1 MKLTETRKAFLE
13 AAIEKYGS
21 ETVIKRSDIESLV
34 ESNEFGF
41 PYWFTWIAAGGIW
54 DKDLKRGE
62 YRLPETS
69 TPKSFPREKF
79 EDFETGDP
87 IGGSALTPNVTVKT
101 VSTEISTSNEEAV
114 EESIVAYHNPTENLV
129 PSKDPLYV
137 PFGHFNDIYSIIK
150 SGMYYPAFITGLSGN
165 GKTFMVE
172 QACAKAK
179 REFFRVNITVETDED
194 DLLGHYALI
203 DGNTVWQDGPVVK
216 AMERGAILLLDEI
229 DLASSKI
236 MCLQPVLEGK
246 GVFLKKV
253 NRFVSPSKG
262 FNVLA
267 TANTKGKGSEDGRFI
282 GTNILNE
289 AFLERFPITV
299 EQEYPTVSVE
309 RKILDKVFVS
319 LDVDCGDFS
328 ERLVT
333 WADIIRKTF
342 FEGGIDE
349 IIATRRLV
357 HIANAFAIFGDRK
370 KAIEMCIAR
379 FDEDTKTSFIDLYSK
394 VDAEVSE
401 AMAKE
406 AAGEGNL
413 MTPDTSLEDKT
424 SDSEDLTP
432 F

>member
-1 MKLTETRKAFLE
+1 MKMTPTRKAFLE
-13 AAIEKYGS
+13 AAISEYGS
-21 ETVIKRSDIESLV
+21 EAILKRSDVESLV

-41 PYWFTWIAAGGIW
+41 PHWFTWIAARGIW
-54 DKDLKRGE
+54 DGDLKRGE
-62 YRLPETS
+62 YRLPKTADTS
-69 TPKSFPREKF
+69 AFPREKF
-79 EDFETGDP
+79 EDFETGLP
-87 IGGSALTPNVTVKT
+87 IGGSALIPNVEVKST
-101 VSTEISTSNEEAV
+101 STENVEEAV
-114 EESIVAYHNPTENLV
+114 VAYHNPTENLV

-137 PFGHFNDIYSIIK
+137 PFGHFGDVYAIIN
-150 SGMYYPAFITGLSGN
+150 SGMFYPVFITGLSGN

-216 AMERGAILLLDEI
+216 AMERGAQLLLDEI

-246 GVFLKKV
+246 GVFLKKI
-253 NRFVSPSKG
+253 NRFVTPSKG

-299 EQEYPTVSVE
+299 EQEYPSASVE
-309 RKILDKVFVS
+309 KKILDKVFVS
-319 LDVDCGDFS
+319 LDVESGDFA

-357 HIANAFAIFGDRK
+357 HIANAFKIFNDRK

-394 VDAEVSE
+394 VDTEVSE
-401 AMAKE
+401 LMAKE
-406 AAGEGNL
+406 AAEAASKLPPSMEDGNQ
-413 MTPDTSLEDKT
+413 KT
-424 SDSEDLTP
+424 DDLTP

>member
-1 MKLTETRKAFLE
+1 MNLSPAKKRFVDLASAKYGEGAVMTRDEVKAFVKE
-13 AAIEKYGS
+13 ADLGWVSWFVRAPYRVGTGKFKLPVAGETITPVKPLKLKTPVMKNS
-21 ETVIKRSDIESLV
+21 E
-34 ESNEFGF
+34 
-41 PYWFTWIAAGGIW
+41 
-54 DKDLKRGE
+54 
-62 YRLPETS
+62 
-69 TPKSFPREKF
+69 
-79 EDFETGDP
+79 
-87 IGGSALTPNVTVKT
+87 IG
-101 VSTEISTSNEEAV
+101 
-114 EESIVAYHNPTENLV
+114 EESVVAYHNPTENLV
-129 PSKDPLYV
+129 PDKDPLYV
-137 PFGHFNDIYSIIK
+137 PFGNFNDVYSIIK
-150 SGMYYPAFITGLSGN
+150 SGRYYPAFITGLSGN

-253 NRFVSPSKG
+253 NRFVSPSVG

-299 EQEYPTVSVE
+299 EQDYPSMAIE
-309 RKILDKVFVS
+309 RKILDKVFTS
-319 LDVDCGDFS
+319 LDISDYGDFP
-328 ERLVT
+328 EKLVT

-342 FEGGIDE
+342 YEGGIDE

-357 HIANAFAIFGDRK
+357 HIVNAYAIFGDRK
-370 KAIEMCIAR
+370 KAIEMCINR
-379 FDEDTKTSFIDLYSK
+379 FDEDTKTSFLDLYSK
-394 VDAEVSE
+394 C
-401 AMAKE
+401 
-406 AAGEGNL
+406 
-413 MTPDTSLEDKT
+413 
-424 SDSEDLTP
+424 DSEVVIEEESTEDFEVAKDETDEKDDLSP

>member
-1 MKLTETRKAFLE
+1 MNLSPAKKRFVDLASAKYGKGAVMTRNEVKAFVKE
-13 AAIEKYGS
+13 ADLGWVSWFVRAPYRVGTGKFKLPVDGDMIAPLKPKKLKVPVMEKIEVDG
-21 ETVIKRSDIESLV
+21 ESV
-34 ESNEFGF
+34 
-41 PYWFTWIAAGGIW
+41 
-54 DKDLKRGE
+54 
-62 YRLPETS
+62 
-69 TPKSFPREKF
+69 
-79 EDFETGDP
+79 
-87 IGGSALTPNVTVKT
+87 
-101 VSTEISTSNEEAV
+101 
-114 EESIVAYHNPTENLV
+114 VAYHNPPEKLI
-129 PSKDPLYV
+129 PEKDPLYV
-137 PFGHFNDIYSIIK
+137 PFGNFNDVYSIIK
-150 SGMYYPAFITGLSGN
+150 SGRYYPAFITGLSGN

-253 NRFVSPSKG
+253 NRFVSPSVG

-289 AFLERFPITV
+289 AFLERFPITI
-299 EQEYPTVSVE
+299 EQVYPSMATE
-309 RKILDKVFVS
+309 RKILEKVFAS
-319 LDVDCGDFS
+319 LDITGYGDFA
-328 ERLVT
+328 EKLVT

-342 FEGGIDE
+342 YEGGIDE

-357 HIANAFAIFGDRK
+357 HIVNAYGIFGDRK

-379 FDEDTKTSFIDLYSK
+379 FDEDTKTSFLDLYSK
-394 VDAEVSE
+394 C
-401 AMAKE
+401 
-406 AAGEGNL
+406 
-413 MTPDTSLEDKT
+413 
-424 SDSEDLTP
+424 DSEVVVTDEESTETVEETSTEETEDNLNP

>member
-1 MKLTETRKAFLE
+1 MIMNLSPAKKRFVDLASAKYGEGAVMTRDEVKAFVKE
-13 AAIEKYGS
+13 ADLGWVSWFVRAPYRVGTGKFKLPVNGDMIAPVKPKKLKVPVMKNS
-21 ETVIKRSDIESLV
+21 E
-34 ESNEFGF
+34 
-41 PYWFTWIAAGGIW
+41 
-54 DKDLKRGE
+54 
-62 YRLPETS
+62 
-69 TPKSFPREKF
+69 
-79 EDFETGDP
+79 
-87 IGGSALTPNVTVKT
+87 IG
-101 VSTEISTSNEEAV
+101 
-114 EESIVAYHNPTENLV
+114 EESVVAYHNPTENLV
-129 PSKDPLYV
+129 PDKDPLYV
-137 PFGHFNDIYSIIK
+137 PFGNFNDVYSIIK
-150 SGMYYPAFITGLSGN
+150 SGRYYPAFITGLSGN

-179 REFFRVNITVETDED
+179 REYFRVNITVETDED

-253 NRFVSPSKG
+253 NRFVSPSVG

-299 EQEYPTVSVE
+299 EQEYPSMSVE
-309 RKILDKVFVS
+309 RKILDKVFAS
-319 LDVDCGDFS
+319 LDITEYGDFS
-328 ERLVT
+328 EKLVT

-342 FEGGIDE
+342 YEGGIDE

-357 HIANAFAIFGDRK
+357 HIVNAYAIFGDRK

-379 FDEDTKTSFIDLYSK
+379 FDDDTKTSFLDLYSK
-394 VDAEVSE
+394 C
-401 AMAKE
+401 
-406 AAGEGNL
+406 
-413 MTPDTSLEDKT
+413 
-424 SDSEDLTP
+424 DSEVVVTDEESTETVEETSTEENEDNLNP

>member
-1 MKLTETRKAFLE
+1 MNLSPAKKRFVDLASAKYGEGAVMTRDEVKAFVKE
-13 AAIEKYGS
+13 ADLGWVSWFVRAPYRVGTGKFKLPVNGDMITPVKPKKVKLPVMKKIE
-21 ETVIKRSDIESLV
+21 VD
-34 ESNEFGF
+34 
-41 PYWFTWIAAGGIW
+41 
-54 DKDLKRGE
+54 
-62 YRLPETS
+62 
-69 TPKSFPREKF
+69 
-79 EDFETGDP
+79 
-87 IGGSALTPNVTVKT
+87 
-101 VSTEISTSNEEAV
+101 
-114 EESIVAYHNPTENLV
+114 EESVVAYHNPPENLI
-129 PSKDPLYV
+129 PEKDPLYV
-137 PFGHFNDIYSIIK
+137 PFGNFNDVYTIIK
-150 SGMYYPAFITGLSGN
+150 SGRYYPAFITGLSGN

-179 REFFRVNITVETDED
+179 REYFRVNITVETDED

-253 NRFVSPSKG
+253 NRFVSPSVG

-299 EQEYPTVSVE
+299 EQEYPSMSVE
-309 RKILDKVFVS
+309 RKILDKVFAS
-319 LDVDCGDFS
+319 LDITEYGDFA
-328 ERLVT
+328 EKLVT

-342 FEGGIDE
+342 YEGGIDE

-357 HIANAFAIFGDRK
+357 HIVNAYAIFGDRK

-379 FDEDTKTSFIDLYSK
+379 FDDDTKTSFLDLYSK
-394 VDAEVSE
+394 C
-401 AMAKE
+401 
-406 AAGEGNL
+406 
-413 MTPDTSLEDKT
+413 
-424 SDSEDLTP
+424 DSEVVVTDEESTETVEETSTEETEDNLNP

>member
-1 MKLTETRKAFLE
+1 MNLSPAKKRFVDLASAKYGEGAVMTRDEVKAFVKE
-13 AAIEKYGS
+13 ADLGWVSWFVRAPYRVGTGKFKLPVNGDMITPVKPKKVKLPVMKKIE
-21 ETVIKRSDIESLV
+21 VD
-34 ESNEFGF
+34 
-41 PYWFTWIAAGGIW
+41 
-54 DKDLKRGE
+54 
-62 YRLPETS
+62 
-69 TPKSFPREKF
+69 
-79 EDFETGDP
+79 
-87 IGGSALTPNVTVKT
+87 
-101 VSTEISTSNEEAV
+101 
-114 EESIVAYHNPTENLV
+114 EESVVAYHNPTENLV
-129 PSKDPLYV
+129 PEKDPLYV
-137 PFGHFNDIYSIIK
+137 PFGNFNDVYTIIK
-150 SGMYYPAFITGLSGN
+150 SGRYYPAFITGLSGN

-179 REFFRVNITVETDED
+179 REYFRVNITVETDED

-246 GVFLKKV
+246 GVYLKKV
-253 NRFVSPSKG
+253 NRFVSPSVG

-299 EQEYPTVSVE
+299 EQEYPSMSVE
-309 RKILDKVFVS
+309 RKILDKVFAS
-319 LDVDCGDFS
+319 LDITEYGDFA
-328 ERLVT
+328 EKLVT

-342 FEGGIDE
+342 YEGGIDE

-357 HIANAFAIFGDRK
+357 HIVNAYAIFGDRK

-379 FDEDTKTSFIDLYSK
+379 FDDDTKTSFLDLYSK
-394 VDAEVSE
+394 C
-401 AMAKE
+401 
-406 AAGEGNL
+406 
-413 MTPDTSLEDKT
+413 
-424 SDSEDLTP
+424 DSEVVMNEESTETVEEAPKDESSEYM
-432 F
+432 

>member
-1 MKLTETRKAFLE
+1 MNLSPAKKKF
-13 AAIEKYGS
+13 
-21 ETVIKRSDIESLV
+21 V
-34 ESNEFGF
+34 
-41 PYWFTWIAAGGIW
+41 
-54 DKDLKRGE
+54 DL
-62 YRLPETS
+62 
-69 TPKSFPREKF
+69 
-79 EDFETGDP
+79 
-87 IGGSALTPNVTVKT
+87 A
-101 VSTEISTSNEEAV
+101 STEYGVGAILTKDKVTTFAEKSGICCPTWFVRAPYRVGTGKFKLPVDGDVITPVKPKKVKLPVMKNSEV
-114 EESIVAYHNPTENLV
+114 GEESVVAYHNPTENLV
-129 PSKDPLYV
+129 PEKDPLYV
-137 PFGHFNDIYSIIK
+137 PFGNFNDVFSIIK
-150 SGMYYPAFITGLSGN
+150 SGRYYPAFITGLSGN

-179 REFFRVNITVETDED
+179 REYFRVNITVETDED

-246 GVFLKKV
+246 GVYLKKV
-253 NRFVSPSKG
+253 NRFVSPSVG

-299 EQEYPTVSVE
+299 EQEYPSMSVE
-309 RKILDKVFVS
+309 RKILDKVFDS
-319 LDVDCGDFS
+319 LDITEYGDFS
-328 ERLVT
+328 EKLVT

-342 FEGGIDE
+342 YEGGIDE

-357 HIANAFAIFGDRK
+357 HIVNAYAIFSDRK

-379 FDEDTKTSFIDLYSK
+379 FDDDTKTSFLDLYSK
-394 VDAEVSE
+394 C
-401 AMAKE
+401 
-406 AAGEGNL
+406 
-413 MTPDTSLEDKT
+413 
-424 SDSEDLTP
+424 DSEVVVTDEESTETVEEISVEETNVDRTP

>member
-1 MKLTETRKAFLE
+1 MIMNLSPAKKKF
-13 AAIEKYGS
+13 
-21 ETVIKRSDIESLV
+21 V
-34 ESNEFGF
+34 
-41 PYWFTWIAAGGIW
+41 
-54 DKDLKRGE
+54 DL
-62 YRLPETS
+62 
-69 TPKSFPREKF
+69 
-79 EDFETGDP
+79 
-87 IGGSALTPNVTVKT
+87 A
-101 VSTEISTSNEEAV
+101 STEYGVGAILTKDKVTTFAEKSGICCPTWFVRAPYRVGTGKFKLPVDGDVITPVKPKKVKLPVMKNSEV
-114 EESIVAYHNPTENLV
+114 GEESVVAYHNPTENLV
-129 PSKDPLYV
+129 PEKDPLYV
-137 PFGHFNDIYSIIK
+137 PFGNFNDVFSIIK
-150 SGMYYPAFITGLSGN
+150 SGRYYPAFITGLSGN

-179 REFFRVNITVETDED
+179 REYFRVNITVETDED

-246 GVFLKKV
+246 GVYLKKV
-253 NRFVSPSKG
+253 NRFVSPSVG

-299 EQEYPTVSVE
+299 EQEYPSMSVE
-309 RKILDKVFVS
+309 RKILDKVFAS
-319 LDVDCGDFS
+319 LDITEYGDFA
-328 ERLVT
+328 EKLVT

-342 FEGGIDE
+342 YEGGIDE

-357 HIANAFAIFGDRK
+357 HIVNAYAIFGDRK

-379 FDEDTKTSFIDLYSK
+379 FDDDTKTSFLDLYSK
-394 VDAEVSE
+394 C
-401 AMAKE
+401 
-406 AAGEGNL
+406 
-413 MTPDTSLEDKT
+413 
-424 SDSEDLTP
+424 DSEVVVTDEESTETVEEISVEETNVDRTP

>member
-1 MKLTETRKAFLE
+1 MNLSPAKKRFVDLASAKYGDGAVMTRDEVKAFVKDNGLGWVSWFVRAPYRVGTGKFKLPMAGE
-13 AAIEKYGS
+13 MITPIKPKKVKVPVMKKS
-21 ETVIKRSDIESLV
+21 E
-34 ESNEFGF
+34 
-41 PYWFTWIAAGGIW
+41 
-54 DKDLKRGE
+54 
-62 YRLPETS
+62 
-69 TPKSFPREKF
+69 
-79 EDFETGDP
+79 
-87 IGGSALTPNVTVKT
+87 IG
-101 VSTEISTSNEEAV
+101 
-114 EESIVAYHNPTENLV
+114 EESVVAYHNPTENLV
-129 PSKDPLYV
+129 PEKDPLYV
-137 PFGHFNDIYSIIK
+137 PFGNFNDVYSIIK
-150 SGMYYPAFITGLSGN
+150 SGRYYPAFITGLSGN

-253 NRFVSPSKG
+253 NRFVSPSVG

-299 EQEYPTVSVE
+299 EQDYPSMAIE
-309 RKILDKVFVS
+309 RKILDKVFTS
-319 LDVDCGDFS
+319 LDISDFGDFP
-328 ERLVT
+328 EKLVT

-342 FEGGIDE
+342 YEGGIDE

-357 HIANAFAIFGDRK
+357 HIANAYAIFGDRK
-370 KAIEMCIAR
+370 KAIEMCINR
-379 FDEDTKTSFIDLYSK
+379 FDEDTKTSFLDLYSK
-394 VDAEVSE
+394 CDAEVVVEEE
-401 AMAKE
+401 AAEDFEVAKE
-406 AAGEGNL
+406 TDAR
-413 MTPDTSLEDKT
+413 D
-424 SDSEDLTP
+424 DLSP

>member
-1 MKLTETRKAFLE
+1 MSLSPAKQKFVDL
-13 AAIEKYGS
+13 AAAKYG
-21 ETVIKRSDIESLV
+21 EGATLAMSDVTSIREEHGLGWPSWFVRPPYRVGRGLFKLPVEGESITPIISKPIVNESVV
-34 ESNEFGF
+34 E
-41 PYWFTWIAAGGIW
+41 
-54 DKDLKRGE
+54 
-62 YRLPETS
+62 
-69 TPKSFPREKF
+69 
-79 EDFETGDP
+79 
-87 IGGSALTPNVTVKT
+87 KT
-101 VSTEISTSNEEAV
+101 EAV
-114 EESIVAYHNPTENLV
+114 MAYHNPTESLV

-137 PFGHFNDIYSIIK
+137 PFGHFNDIYSIVK
-150 SGMYYPAFITGLSGN
+150 SGRYYPAFVTGLSGN
-165 GKTFMVE
+165 GKTFMIE

-216 AMERGAILLLDEI
+216 AMERGAVLLLDEI

-236 MCLQPVLEGK
+236 MCLQPVLEGN

-262 FNVLA
+262 FTVLA

-299 EQEYPTVSVE
+299 EQEYPAMSVE
-309 RKILDKVFVS
+309 RKILDKVFAS
-319 LDVDCGDFS
+319 LDVDAGDFS

-342 FEGGIDE
+342 YEGGIDE

-357 HIANAFAIFGDRK
+357 HIANAYAIFGDRK
-370 KAIEMCIAR
+370 KAIELCIAR
-379 FDEDTKTSFIDLYSK
+379 FDEDTKTSFLDLYSK
-394 VDAEVSE
+394 VDEEVSN
-401 AMAKE
+401 AMADE
-406 AAGEGNL
+406 AGAESE
-413 MTPDTSLEDKT
+413 TKSEDE
-424 SDSEDLTP
+424 EDLTP

>member
-1 MKLTETRKAFLE
+1 MNLSPAKKRFVDLASAKYGEGAVMTRDEVKAFVKE
-13 AAIEKYGS
+13 ADLGWVSWFVRAPYRVGTGKFKLPVNGEMMAPVKPKKVKLPMMKKIE
-21 ETVIKRSDIESLV
+21 VD
-34 ESNEFGF
+34 
-41 PYWFTWIAAGGIW
+41 
-54 DKDLKRGE
+54 
-62 YRLPETS
+62 
-69 TPKSFPREKF
+69 
-79 EDFETGDP
+79 
-87 IGGSALTPNVTVKT
+87 
-101 VSTEISTSNEEAV
+101 
-114 EESIVAYHNPTENLV
+114 EESVVAYHNPTENLV
-129 PSKDPLYV
+129 PEKDPLYV
-137 PFGHFNDIYSIIK
+137 PFGNFNDVFSIIK
-150 SGMYYPAFITGLSGN
+150 SGRYYPAFITGLSGN

-246 GVFLKKV
+246 GVYLKKV
-253 NRFVSPSKG
+253 NRFVSPSVG

-299 EQEYPTVSVE
+299 EQEYPSISVE
-309 RKILDKVFVS
+309 KKILDKVFAS
-319 LDVDCGDFS
+319 LDIDAGDFA
-328 ERLVT
+328 EKLVT

-342 FEGGIDE
+342 YEGGIDE

-357 HIANAFAIFGDRK
+357 HIVNAYAIFGDRK

-379 FDEDTKTSFIDLYSK
+379 FDDDTKTCFLDLYSK
-394 VDAEVSE
+394 C
-401 AMAKE
+401 
-406 AAGEGNL
+406 
-413 MTPDTSLEDKT
+413 
-424 SDSEDLTP
+424 DSEVVMDEESTETVEETSTEESEDNLNP

>member
-1 MKLTETRKAFLE
+1 MSLSPAKQKFVDL
-13 AAIEKYGS
+13 AAAKYGEGATLEMS
-21 ETVIKRSDIESLV
+21 DVTSIREEHGLGWPSWFVRPPYRVGRGLFKLPVEGESITPIISKPIVRESVVEET
-34 ESNEFGF
+34 
-41 PYWFTWIAAGGIW
+41 
-54 DKDLKRGE
+54 
-62 YRLPETS
+62 
-69 TPKSFPREKF
+69 
-79 EDFETGDP
+79 
-87 IGGSALTPNVTVKT
+87 
-101 VSTEISTSNEEAV
+101 EAV
-114 EESIVAYHNPTENLV
+114 MAYHNPTESLV
-129 PSKDPLYV
+129 PDKDPLYV
-137 PFGHFNDIYSIIK
+137 PFGHFTDIYSIVK
-150 SGMYYPAFITGLSGN
+150 SGMYYPAFVTGLSGN
-165 GKTFMVE
+165 GKTFMIE

-216 AMERGAILLLDEI
+216 AMERGAVLLLDEI

-253 NRFVSPSKG
+253 NRFVAPSKG

-299 EQEYPTVSVE
+299 EQEYPSMPVE
-309 RKILDKVFVS
+309 RKILDKVFTS
-319 LDVDCGDFS
+319 LDVESGDFA

-342 FEGGIDE
+342 YEGGIDE

-357 HIANAFAIFGDRK
+357 HIANAYAIFGERK

-379 FDEDTKTSFIDLYSK
+379 FDEDTKTSFLDLYSK
-394 VDAEVSE
+394 VDEEVSNK
-401 AMAKE
+401 MAE
-406 AAGEGNL
+406 ESGEL
-413 MTPDTSLEDKT
+413 MPGDNKGTDDN
-424 SDSEDLTP
+424 DEDLTP

>member
-1 MKLTETRKAFLE
+1 MSLSPAKQNLVDL
-13 AAIEKYGS
+13 AISAYG
-21 ETVIKRSDIESLV
+21 EGATL
-34 ESNEFGF
+34 
-41 PYWFTWIAAGGIW
+41 
-54 DKDLKRGE
+54 DKDMVITITEANNLGWPSWFLRAPYRIERGLFKLPVAGE
-62 YRLPETS
+62 YI
-69 TPKSFPREKF
+69 TPKIKPLEIKA
-79 EDFETGDP
+79 P
-87 IGGSALTPNVTVKT
+87 MVKR
-101 VSTEISTSNEEAV
+101 IEEV
-114 EESIVAYHNPTENLV
+114 EESVVAYHNPTESLI

-137 PFGHFNDIYSIIK
+137 PFGHYTDIVNIVK
-150 SGMYYPAFITGLSGN
+150 SGMYYPVFVTGLSGN

-246 GVFLKKV
+246 GVYLKKV
-253 NRFVSPSKG
+253 NRFVAPSEG

-289 AFLERFPITV
+289 AFLERFPITI
-299 EQEYPTVSVE
+299 EQEYASVSVE
-309 RKILDKVFVS
+309 KKILDTVFRS
-319 LDVDCGDFS
+319 LDVEFGDFS
-328 ERLVT
+328 EKLVT

-342 FEGGIDE
+342 YEGGIDE

-370 KAIEMCIAR
+370 KAIEMCINR
-379 FDEDTKTSFIDLYSK
+379 FDEDTKTSFLDLYSK
-394 VDAEVSE
+394 VDSEVV
-401 AMAKE
+401 M
-406 AAGEGNL
+406 N
-413 MTPDTSLEDKT
+413 EDG
-424 SDSEDLTP
+424 DSEDKLMPGDNKGEDSEDDLSP

>member
-1 MKLTETRKAFLE
+1 MSLSPAKQKFVDL
-13 AAIEKYGS
+13 AAAKYGEGATLAMS
-21 ETVIKRSDIESLV
+21 DVTSIREEHGLGWPSWFVRPPYRVGRGLFKLPVEGESITPIISKPIVNESVVEET
-34 ESNEFGF
+34 
-41 PYWFTWIAAGGIW
+41 
-54 DKDLKRGE
+54 
-62 YRLPETS
+62 
-69 TPKSFPREKF
+69 
-79 EDFETGDP
+79 
-87 IGGSALTPNVTVKT
+87 
-101 VSTEISTSNEEAV
+101 EAV
-114 EESIVAYHNPTENLV
+114 MAYHNPTESLV

-137 PFGHFNDIYSIIK
+137 PFGHFNDIYSIVK
-150 SGMYYPAFITGLSGN
+150 SGRYYPAFVTGLSGN
-165 GKTFMVE
+165 GKTFMIE

-216 AMERGAILLLDEI
+216 AMERGAVLLLDEI

-236 MCLQPVLEGK
+236 MCLQPVLEGN

-262 FNVLA
+262 FTVLA

-299 EQEYPTVSVE
+299 EQEYPAMSVE
-309 RKILDKVFVS
+309 RKILDKVFAS
-319 LDVDCGDFS
+319 LDVEAGDFS

-342 FEGGIDE
+342 YEGGIDE

-357 HIANAFAIFGDRK
+357 HIANAYAIFGDRK
-370 KAIEMCIAR
+370 KAIELCIAR
-379 FDEDTKTSFIDLYSK
+379 FDEDTKTSFLDLYSK
-394 VDAEVSE
+394 VDEEVSN
-401 AMAKE
+401 AMADE
-406 AAGEGNL
+406 AGVESE
-413 MTPDTSLEDKT
+413 TKSEDE
-424 SDSEDLTP
+424 EDLTP

>member
-1 MKLTETRKAFLE
+1 MNLSPAKKRFVDLASAKYGKGAVMTRNEVKAFVKEADLGWVSWFVRAPYRVGTGKFKLPVDGDMITPLE
-13 AAIEKYGS
+13 PKKLK
-21 ETVIKRSDIESLV
+21 VPVMKKV
-34 ESNEFGF
+34 EV
-41 PYWFTWIAAGGIW
+41 
-54 DKDLKRGE
+54 D
-62 YRLPETS
+62 
-69 TPKSFPREKF
+69 
-79 EDFETGDP
+79 
-87 IGGSALTPNVTVKT
+87 
-101 VSTEISTSNEEAV
+101 
-114 EESIVAYHNPTENLV
+114 EESVVAYHNPPEKLV
-129 PSKDPLYV
+129 PEKDPLYV
-137 PFGHFNDIYSIIK
+137 PFGNFNDVYSIIK
-150 SGMYYPAFITGLSGN
+150 SGRYYPAFITGLSGN

-253 NRFVSPSKG
+253 NRFVSPSVG

-299 EQEYPTVSVE
+299 EQEYPSMSVE
-309 RKILDKVFVS
+309 RKILDKVFAS
-319 LDVDCGDFS
+319 LDITEYGDFS
-328 ERLVT
+328 EKLVT

-342 FEGGIDE
+342 YEGGIDE

-357 HIANAFAIFGDRK
+357 HIVNAYAIFGDRK

-379 FDEDTKTSFIDLYSK
+379 FDDDTKTSFLDLYSK
-394 VDAEVSE
+394 CDSEVVVTDEESTE
-401 AMAKE
+401 TVE
-406 AAGEGNL
+406 
-413 MTPDTSLEDKT
+413 KT
-424 SDSEDLTP
+424 STEETEDNLNP

>member
-1 MKLTETRKAFLE
+1 MSLSPAKQKFVDL
-13 AAIEKYGS
+13 AAAKYGEGATLAMS
-21 ETVIKRSDIESLV
+21 DVTSIREEHGLGWPSWFVRPPYRVGRGMFKLPVEGESITPIISKPIVNESVVEET
-34 ESNEFGF
+34 
-41 PYWFTWIAAGGIW
+41 
-54 DKDLKRGE
+54 
-62 YRLPETS
+62 
-69 TPKSFPREKF
+69 
-79 EDFETGDP
+79 
-87 IGGSALTPNVTVKT
+87 
-101 VSTEISTSNEEAV
+101 EAV
-114 EESIVAYHNPTENLV
+114 MAYHNPTESLV

-137 PFGHFNDIYSIIK
+137 PFGHFNDIYSIVK
-150 SGMYYPAFITGLSGN
+150 SGRYYPAFVTGLSGN
-165 GKTFMVE
+165 GKTFMIE

-216 AMERGAILLLDEI
+216 AMERGAVLLLDEI

-236 MCLQPVLEGK
+236 MCLQPVLEGN

-262 FNVLA
+262 FTVLA

-299 EQEYPTVSVE
+299 EQEYPAMSVE
-309 RKILDKVFVS
+309 RKILDKVFAS
-319 LDVDCGDFS
+319 LDVDAGDFS

-342 FEGGIDE
+342 YEGGIDE

-357 HIANAFAIFGDRK
+357 HIANAYAIFGDRK
-370 KAIEMCIAR
+370 KAIELCIAR
-379 FDEDTKTSFIDLYSK
+379 FDEDTKTSFLDLYTK
-394 VDAEVSE
+394 VDEQVSNKTE
-401 AMAKE
+401 DE
-406 AAGEGNL
+406 L
-413 MTPDTSLEDKT
+413 MPGDNKGTDE
-424 SDSEDLTP
+424 SDDSDLTP

>member
-1 MKLTETRKAFLE
+1 MSLSPAKQKFVDLA
-13 AAIEKYGS
+13 S
-21 ETVIKRSDIESLV
+21 ET
-34 ESNEFGF
+34 
-41 PYWFTWIAAGGIW
+41 Y
-54 DKDLKRGE
+54 GE
-62 YRLPETS
+62 GAVLDREMINTVCEIHNLPNPS
-69 TPKSFPREKF
+69 WFPRSTYSVGRGQFKLPVEG
-79 EDFETGDP
+79 ET
-87 IGGSALTPNVTVKT
+87 ITPT
-101 VSTEISTSNEEAV
+101 ISKPAV
-114 EESIVAYHNPTENLV
+114 RESVMEESAVVAYHNPTESLV
-129 PSKDPLYV
+129 PNKDPLYV
-137 PFGHFNDIYSIIK
+137 PFGHFNDIYSIVK
-150 SGMYYPAFITGLSGN
+150 SGMYYPAFVTGLSGN
-165 GKTFMVE
+165 GKTFMIE

-216 AMERGAILLLDEI
+216 AMERGAVLLLDEI

-236 MCLQPVLEGK
+236 MCLQPVLEGN

-253 NRFVSPSKG
+253 NRFVAPSKG
-262 FNVLA
+262 FTVLA

-299 EQEYPTVSVE
+299 EQEYPSMSVE
-309 RKILDKVFVS
+309 RKILDKVFAS
-319 LDVDCGDFS
+319 LDVEAGDFS

-342 FEGGIDE
+342 YEGGIDE

-379 FDEDTKTSFIDLYSK
+379 FDEDTKTSFLDLYTK
-394 VDAEVSE
+394 VDEQVSNKTTDE
-401 AMAKE
+401 
-406 AAGEGNL
+406 L
-413 MTPDTSLEDKT
+413 MPGDNKGVDE
-424 SDSEDLTP
+424 SDNDDLTP

>member
-1 MKLTETRKAFLE
+1 MNLSPAKKRFVDLASAKYGEGAVMTREEVKAFVKE
-13 AAIEKYGS
+13 ADLGWVSWFVRAPYRVGTGKFKLPVNGDMIAPVKPKKLKVPVMKNS
-21 ETVIKRSDIESLV
+21 EV
-34 ESNEFGF
+34 G
-41 PYWFTWIAAGGIW
+41 
-54 DKDLKRGE
+54 
-62 YRLPETS
+62 
-69 TPKSFPREKF
+69 
-79 EDFETGDP
+79 
-87 IGGSALTPNVTVKT
+87 
-101 VSTEISTSNEEAV
+101 
-114 EESIVAYHNPTENLV
+114 EESVVAYHNPTENLV
-129 PSKDPLYV
+129 PDKDPLYV
-137 PFGHFNDIYSIIK
+137 PFGNFNDVYSIIK
-150 SGMYYPAFITGLSGN
+150 SGRYYPAFITGLSGN

-179 REFFRVNITVETDED
+179 REYFRVNITVETDED

-253 NRFVSPSKG
+253 NRFVSPSIG

-289 AFLERFPITV
+289 AFLERFPITI
-299 EQEYPTVSVE
+299 EQVYPSMATE
-309 RKILDKVFVS
+309 RKILEKVFAS
-319 LDVDCGDFS
+319 LDITGYGDFA
-328 ERLVT
+328 EKLVT

-342 FEGGIDE
+342 YEGGIDE

-357 HIANAFAIFGDRK
+357 HIVNAYGIFGDRK

-379 FDEDTKTSFIDLYSK
+379 FDEDTKTSFLDLYSK
-394 VDAEVSE
+394 C
-401 AMAKE
+401 
-406 AAGEGNL
+406 
-413 MTPDTSLEDKT
+413 
-424 SDSEDLTP
+424 DSEVVVTDEESTETVEETSTEETEDNLNP

>member
-1 MKLTETRKAFLE
+1 MSLSPAKKRFVDLASAEYGEGAVLSKSDVKNVREKNNLGWPSWFVRSPYRIGKGEFKLPVE
-13 AAIEKYGS
+13 G
-21 ETVIKRSDIESLV
+21 ETVTPVKPLKMKVPAVKKV
-34 ESNEFGF
+34 EE
-41 PYWFTWIAAGGIW
+41 
-54 DKDLKRGE
+54 
-62 YRLPETS
+62 
-69 TPKSFPREKF
+69 
-79 EDFETGDP
+79 
-87 IGGSALTPNVTVKT
+87 
-101 VSTEISTSNEEAV
+101 V

-137 PFGHFNDIYSIIK
+137 PFGNYNDVYSIIK
-150 SGMYYPAFITGLSGN
+150 SGRYYPAFVTGLSGN
-165 GKTFMVE
+165 GKTFMIE

-253 NRFVSPSKG
+253 NRFVTPSIG

-299 EQEYPTVSVE
+299 EQEYPSISVE
-309 RKILDKVFVS
+309 KKILDKIFKS
-319 LDVDCGDFS
+319 LDIESGDFS
-328 ERLVT
+328 EKLVT

-342 FEGGIDE
+342 YEGGIDE

-357 HIANAFAIFGDRK
+357 HIANAYAIFGDRK
-370 KAIEMCIAR
+370 KAIQMCINR
-379 FDEDTKTSFIDLYSK
+379 FDEDTKTSFLDLYSK
-394 VDAEVSE
+394 VDSEVVIEDESAEKTEKVE
-401 AMAKE
+401 EVKE
-406 AAGEGNL
+406 
-413 MTPDTSLEDKT
+413 DH
-424 SDSEDLTP
+424 TP

>member
-1 MKLTETRKAFLE
+1 MSLSPAKKRFVDLASAE
-13 AAIEKYGS
+13 YGEGAVLS
-21 ETVIKRSDIESLV
+21 KSDV
-34 ESNEFGF
+34 KNV
-41 PYWFTWIAAGGIW
+41 
-54 DKDLKRGE
+54 
-62 YRLPETS
+62 
-69 TPKSFPREKF
+69 REKNNLGWPSWF
-79 EDFETGDP
+79 VRSPYRIGKGEFKLPVEGET
-87 IGGSALTPNVTVKT
+87 ITPVKPLKMK
-101 VSTEISTSNEEAV
+101 VPAVKKVEEV

-137 PFGHFNDIYSIIK
+137 PFGNYNDVYSIIK
-150 SGMYYPAFITGLSGN
+150 SGRYYPAFVTGLSGN
-165 GKTFMVE
+165 GKTFMIE

-253 NRFVSPSKG
+253 NRFVSPSVG

-299 EQEYPTVSVE
+299 EQEYPSMSVE
-309 RKILDKVFVS
+309 RKILDKVFNS
-319 LDVDCGDFS
+319 LDIDAGDFS
-328 ERLVT
+328 EKLVT

-342 FEGGIDE
+342 YEGGIDE

-357 HIANAFAIFGDRK
+357 HIANAYAIFGDRK
-370 KAIEMCIAR
+370 KAIQMCINR
-379 FDEDTKTSFIDLYSK
+379 FDEDTKTSFLDLYSK
-394 VDAEVSE
+394 VDSEVVIEDESAEKTEKVE
-401 AMAKE
+401 EVKE
-406 AAGEGNL
+406 
-413 MTPDTSLEDKT
+413 DH
-424 SDSEDLTP
+424 TP

>member
-1 MKLTETRKAFLE
+1 MMNLSPAKKRFVELASATYGDGAVITRDEVKALVKDHGLGWVSWFVRAPYRVGTGKFKLPVNGVCPSVDAVKPKKMKVPVMKK
-13 AAIEKYGS
+13 IE
-21 ETVIKRSDIESLV
+21 VD
-34 ESNEFGF
+34 
-41 PYWFTWIAAGGIW
+41 
-54 DKDLKRGE
+54 
-62 YRLPETS
+62 
-69 TPKSFPREKF
+69 
-79 EDFETGDP
+79 
-87 IGGSALTPNVTVKT
+87 
-101 VSTEISTSNEEAV
+101 
-114 EESIVAYHNPTENLV
+114 EESVVEYHNPPEKLV
-129 PSKDPLYV
+129 PEKDPLYV
-137 PFGHFNDIYSIIK
+137 PFGNFNDVYSIIK
-150 SGMYYPAFITGLSGN
+150 SGRYYPAFITGLSGN

-216 AMERGAILLLDEI
+216 AMEQGAILLLDEI

-246 GVFLKKV
+246 GVYLKKV
-253 NRFVSPSKG
+253 NRFVSPSVG

-299 EQEYPTVSVE
+299 EQEYPSMSVE
-309 RKILDKVFVS
+309 RKILDKVFAS
-319 LDVDCGDFS
+319 LDITEYGDFA
-328 ERLVT
+328 EKLVT

-342 FEGGIDE
+342 YEGGIDE

-357 HIANAFAIFGDRK
+357 HIVNAYAIFGDRK

-379 FDEDTKTSFIDLYSK
+379 FDDDTKTSFLDLYSK
-394 VDAEVSE
+394 C
-401 AMAKE
+401 
-406 AAGEGNL
+406 
-413 MTPDTSLEDKT
+413 
-424 SDSEDLTP
+424 DSEVVVTDEESTETVEEAP
-432 F
+432 KDESSEYM

>member
-1 MKLTETRKAFLE
+1 MNLSPAKKRFVDLASAKYGKGAVMTREEVKAFVKEADLGWVSWFVRAPYRVGTGKFKLPVDGDMITPLE
-13 AAIEKYGS
+13 PKKLK
-21 ETVIKRSDIESLV
+21 VPVMKKV
-34 ESNEFGF
+34 EV
-41 PYWFTWIAAGGIW
+41 
-54 DKDLKRGE
+54 D
-62 YRLPETS
+62 
-69 TPKSFPREKF
+69 
-79 EDFETGDP
+79 
-87 IGGSALTPNVTVKT
+87 
-101 VSTEISTSNEEAV
+101 
-114 EESIVAYHNPTENLV
+114 EESVVAYHNPPEKLV
-129 PSKDPLYV
+129 PEKDPLYV
-137 PFGHFNDIYSIIK
+137 PFGNFNDVYSIIK
-150 SGMYYPAFITGLSGN
+150 SGRYYPAFITGLSGN

-253 NRFVSPSKG
+253 NRFVSPSVG

-289 AFLERFPITV
+289 AFLERFPITI
-299 EQEYPTVSVE
+299 EQAYPSMATE
-309 RKILDKVFVS
+309 RKILDKVFAS
-319 LDVDCGDFS
+319 LDISEYGDFA
-328 ERLVT
+328 EKLVT

-342 FEGGIDE
+342 YEGGIDE

-357 HIANAFAIFGDRK
+357 HIVNAYGIFGDRK

-379 FDEDTKTSFIDLYSK
+379 FDEDTKTSFLDLYSK
-394 VDAEVSE
+394 CDSEVVVTEESTETVLETAE
-401 AMAKE
+401 
-406 AAGEGNL
+406 
-413 MTPDTSLEDKT
+413 DTSEE
-424 SDSEDLTP
+424 SEENLNP